1 VSTDLNYDK
10 PVLHPV
16 PVLTGSN
23 RISDL
28 QPTAV
33 NAILAEVRIAQ
44 AQGKS
49 LVSLMRGEPD
59 FPTPPH
65 IVEASIRALRN
76 GRTAYPD
83 NRGEKGLREAVAQK
97 LERDN
102 RLKFDPAN
110 EVLVT
115 TGATL
120 GVYAALMAMLNEGD
134 EVLLPDPVYDA
145 YQSPIRLAGGRAR
158 SVQSEIRDGRFVM
171 TEEALERAWSPAAKA
186 LILNTPWN
194 PVGTVLRRDE
204 LETIAAFCERR
215 NLFLISDEIYEAI
228 TYGEAMHLSPLEVA
242 PGLRDRSVLVNS
254 LSKTYSMTGWR
265 VGYCAGP
272 APLIHAMFLVLAQSS
287 RGPATFIQDAAA
299 EALTGPQDCVAS
311 MRVEYA
317 RRRAQVIETL
327 KGVRVIAP
335 EGGFFAMADVRESQI
350 PSNEI
355 RQRLMNDCGV
365 VVVHGAA
372 YGAGGEGTL
381 RVSFASGGD
390 NLARGLERLRE
401 GLAP

>member
-1 VSTDLNYDK
+1 MNYDK
-10 PVLHPV
+10 PVPHPV
-16 PVLTGSN
+16 PVLSGSN

-33 NAILAEVRIAQ
+33 NSILAEVRIAQ

-59 FPTPPH
+59 FPTPAH

-83 NRGEKGLREAVAQK
+83 NRGEKILREAVAQK

-102 RLKFDPAN
+102 RLKFDSSN
-110 EVLVT
+110 EILAT

-120 GVYAALMAMLNEGD
+120 GVYAALMAILNEGD

-145 YQSPIRLAGGRAR
+145 YQSPIRMAGGRIR
-158 SVQSEIRDGRFVM
+158 SIQSEIREGRFVISDD
-171 TEEALERAWSPAAKA
+171 ALERAWTPAAKA

-194 PVGTVLRRDE
+194 PVGMVLKRDE
-204 LETIAAFCERR
+204 LESITAFCERR

-228 TYGEAMHLSPLEVA
+228 TYGEAVHVSPLEVA
-242 PGLRDRSVLVNS
+242 PGLRDRSVMVNS

-272 APLIHAMFLVLAQSS
+272 APLIHAMFLVLGQSS

-299 EALTGPQDCVAS
+299 EALAGPQDCVAA
-311 MRVEYA
+311 MREEYT
-317 RRRAQVIETL
+317 RRRMQVIDTL
-327 KGVRVIAP
+327 EGVPVIAP
-335 EGGFFAMADVRESQI
+335 EGGFFVMVDVRTSQT

-355 RQRLMNDCGV
+355 RRRLMNDNGV
-365 VVVHGAA
+365 VVAHGAA
-372 YGAGGEGTL
+372 YGPGGEGTL
-381 RVSFASGGD
+381 RVSFASGGE
-390 NLARGLERLRE
+390 NLTRGLERLRE